1 LLAQAEAET
10 AEVSTA
16 DLARGKSSLSA
27 LSATVATQAAIIASD
42 QLRKEELSKQIEELR
57 STLAFMHP
65 PAPAPSAAATDSMP
79 QVATATS
86 SDDTRAFAAQTQLQS
101 AYGSNADAAVA
112 HSHEQPA
119 VAAAAL
125 PTTAGD
131 APAAATAGDA
141 EVKNETEMQIDTDV
155 AGSRDAELYSGEVQ
169 EIELAL
175 HTCSYCIVFVT
186 AVKFAFRLRPCASAP
201 RMYLSV
207 SVYIC

>member
-86 SDDTRAFAAQTQLQS
+86 SDDTRAFAAQTQQQS

-112 HSHEQPA
+112 HSQQLQAMHQQQLQLVTQRSRMKRRCKSIQTLLA
-119 VAAAAL
+119 V
-125 PTTAGD
+125 
-131 APAAATAGDA
+131 
-141 EVKNETEMQIDTDV
+141 EM
-155 AGSRDAELYSGEVQ
+155 LN
-169 EIELAL
+169 
-175 HTCSYCIVFVT
+175 CIQ
-186 AVKFAFRLRPCASAP
+186 VKFKKLSLRCIH
-201 RMYLSV
+201 V
-207 SVYIC
+207 HTV